1 MGAAVGSRGNVS
13 WTFVVAAQRYWRAV
27 FPRLRR
33 ELRGWRRRAAGLPD
47 DEVRAV
53 ALAVQES
60 KRGNIEGAAA
70 FAAFAPA
77 RHCDAVV
84 RAQVAFQAIYD
95 CVDSLAEQPHPE
107 PVRNG
112 RQLHSAL
119 TESVRAHPRDVD
131 FYACRGA
138 TADTGYLQALVSAC
152 RMAVARLPS
161 RSPLEREML
170 VAAERIVSYQSLN
183 LGESQGGLAGL
194 MEWATAETL
203 PGSEMRWWE
212 TAASAGSSLGVFAL
226 LAIAAD
232 QDVDEGHASAV
243 AAAYFPWIGSLHSLL
258 DSLVDAAEDA
268 AEGQPNLLSHYSD
281 VKETAER
288 VSSIAAEAALQ
299 ARRLPNAARHL
310 TILAGMVSFY
320 LSASEVRHED
330 ASAVASAV
338 LAAIG
343 SLTGP
348 AMLVFRLRRLARG
361 DKEL

>member
-1 MGAAVGSRGNVS
+1 M
-13 WTFVVAAQRYWRAV
+13 
-27 FPRLRR
+27 
-33 ELRGWRRRAAGLPD
+33 
-47 DEVRAV
+47 
-53 ALAVQES
+53 
-60 KRGNIEGAAA
+60 
-70 FAAFAPA
+70 
-77 RHCDAVV
+77 V

-131 FYACRGA
+131 FYACRGRRR
-138 TADTGYLQALVSAC
+138 TRDISHALVSAC
-152 RMAVARLPS
+152 RTAVARLPS
-161 RSPLEREML
+161 CSPEREML

-203 PGSEMRWWE
+203 PGSEMRGGRP
-212 TAASAGSSLGVFAL
+212 AASAGSSLGVFAL

-268 AEGQPNLLSHYSD
+268 AEGQPNLLS
-281 VKETAER
+281 TT
-288 VSSIAAEAALQ
+288 
-299 ARRLPNAARHL
+299 RRQRD
-310 TILAGMVSFY
+310 G
-320 LSASEVRHED
+320 
-330 ASAVASAV
+330 
-338 LAAIG
+338 
-343 SLTGP
+343 
-348 AMLVFRLRRLARG
+348 
-361 DKEL
+361 

>member
-1 MGAAVGSRGNVS
+1 MGTGTGSRGNVA
-13 WTFVVAAQRYWRAV
+13 WTFAKAAQRYWRMV

-33 ELRGWRRRAAGLPD
+33 ELRGWRRRAGGLPD
-47 DEVRAV
+47 DEVRAI

-60 KRGNIEGAAA
+60 KRGNIEGATA

-95 CVDSLAEQPHPE
+95 CVDSLAEQPHPD

-112 RQLHSAL
+112 RQLHRAL
-119 TESVRAHPRDVD
+119 TEAVSGRPRSVD

-138 TADTGYLQALVSAC
+138 TADTGYLKALVEAC
-152 RMAVARLPS
+152 RIALAQLPS
-161 RSPLEREML
+161 RCPLLAEMQT
-170 VAAERIVSYQSLN
+170 AAARIVSYQSLN

-194 MEWATAETL
+194 MEWARAATL
-203 PGSEMRWWE
+203 PASGLRWWE

-226 LAIAAD
+226 LSIAAD
-232 QDVDEGHASAV
+232 ADVDEGDASTV
-243 AAAYFPWIGSLHSLL
+243 GGAYFPWIGSLHSLL

-268 AEGQPNLLSHYSD
+268 AEGQPNLVSHYRD
-281 VKETAER
+281 VEEMTQR
-288 VSSIAAEAALQ
+288 IGLIAAEAVSQ
-299 ARRLPNAARHL
+299 AKRLPSASRHL

-320 LSASEVRHED
+320 LSAEEARRAD
-330 ASAVASAV
+330 ASPVGSAV
-338 LAAIG
+338 LHAVG
-343 SLTGP
+343 SLTVP
-348 AMLVFRLRRLARG
+348 AMLVFRLRRFARG